1 METHLFKNLNIRN
14 MKVPKETAEM
24 LIELGIVVLKA
35 LREWNSK
42 QEETL
47 NEPEEKGVIDANRPE
62 DIQRDT

>member
-1 METHLFKNLNIRN
+1 

-35 LREWNSK
+35 LREWNNK

-47 NEPEEKGVIDANRPE
+47 IESEEKGDTDADKPK

>member
-1 METHLFKNLNIRN
+1 

-24 LIELGIVVLKA
+24 LIEVGIVVLKA

-47 NEPEEKGVIDANRPE
+47 IEPEEKGDTDANRPE